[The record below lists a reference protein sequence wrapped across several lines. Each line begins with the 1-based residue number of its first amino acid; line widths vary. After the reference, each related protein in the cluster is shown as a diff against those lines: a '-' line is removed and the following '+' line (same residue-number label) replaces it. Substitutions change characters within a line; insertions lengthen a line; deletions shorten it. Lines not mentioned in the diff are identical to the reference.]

1 MTMNTTTAKTGDFL
15 RKRKNLLTMTRAL
28 VGLHMMRR
36 KMLTI
41 ATTRRMTIMNQK
53 VKNRPQKPGG

>member
-28 VGLHMMRR
+28 VGLRRTRR